1 VLTVPDEIIDTTQD
15 ESGGSS
21 ATSVAPAT
29 ADPSSAASTAIP
41 SPGDS
46 LASDTT
52 QPLETKDDQVIVDP
66 IDAALKDLPTVE
78 QLKAEAERG
87 VQYARALQDLR
98 PIAEQAKLQS
108 EKFKPWSP
116 IVDRFNDPT
125 KLESQLELASQFLKD
140 QVIEGGRSI
149 PDTKGAVEWLDKNSP
164 ARADS
169 LMVDLLQSKVAYND
183 VEDTRL
189 NHVFR
194 QVVGKSVDEVRAA
207 LQDLE
212 TRPVSQVIDKAELE
226 AIDPKFHTVY
236 KALPPETKEW
246 LMDERTSETAR
257 NDYLQR
263 ALSDEQRTVS
273 DREANERATTERQT
287 RETTFFNEAKAEG
300 EKAVDEG
307 LGQLLN
313 TILDSTFKDIS
324 NDTVTLTG
332 SKDTDVRLRG
342 VVGAVMVTLTDPV
355 KRPYVESML
364 GLKFDPE
371 IDKYSAMYEN
381 ATIQAKIQARYGDKG
396 MTDKYQMDADNAA
409 MWIRAKGNDLAGQIT
424 DFFSAIL
431 GVSNGNRASLL
442 ANANG
447 GRQHI
452 QGTPS
457 NQAGVTGQPQ
467 FQRPLGPE
475 RTAEIVERFAR

>member
-1 VLTVPDEIIDTTQD
+1 MLDEITSENTTPD
-15 ESGGSS
+15 VTGASDSGAAPAVGGSS
-21 ATSVAPAT
+21 PPAETVAPIT
-29 ADPSSAASTAIP
+29 GAA
-41 SPGDS
+41 PG
-46 LASDTT
+46 SDTSQLSVEKPNE
-52 QPLETKDDQVIVDP
+52 QPVVDP
-66 IDAALKDLPTVE
+66 IAEALKELPTTE
-78 QLKAEAERG
+78 ELRTAAERG
-87 VQYARALQDLR
+87 EKFAKTLSIFR
-98 PIAEQAKLQS
+98 PIVEGRQAESAKYEPWKSVVDQYGEPAKLQS
-108 EKFKPWSP
+108 
-116 IVDRFNDPT
+116 
-125 KLESQLELASQFLKD
+125 QLELVTNILKD
-140 QVIEGGRSI
+140 QVIEGGRSV

-169 LMVDLLQSKVAYND
+169 LLVDLLGSKVVYND

-194 QVVGKSVDEVRAA
+194 QVVGKSVDEVRTA

-226 AIDPKFHTVY
+226 AIDPKFHGVW
-236 KALPPETKEW
+236 KGLAPETKEW

-263 ALSDEQRTVS
+263 ALSDDQRAAS
-273 DREANERATTERQT
+273 GKEATERATTERRD
-287 RETTFFNEAKAEG
+287 RETAFFNEAKADG

-313 TILDSTFKDIS
+313 SILDSTFKDIS

-355 KRPYVESML
+355 KRPYVLQQL
-364 GLKFDPE
+364 GLTLDPE
-371 IDKYSAMYEN
+371 LDSFNSQYEK
-381 ATIQAKIQARYGDKG
+381 ATIAQKIALKYGDKASA
-396 MTDKYQMDADNAA
+396 DARELEANNAK
-409 MWIRAKGNDLAGQIT
+409 MWIKAKGIDLAGQLT
-424 DFFSAIL
+424 DYFSAIL
-431 GVSNGNRASLL
+431 GTSNGNRAALL

-457 NQAGVTGQPQ
+457 NQAGGTGQPQ
-467 FQRPLGPE
+467 FTRPLGPE